1 MNHSHSALPPDDDA
15 LEATAASWLAQREEG
30 FTPEQE
36 AEFLRWRLA
45 DPRHGAAVA
54 RLEETCELLEQLPFL
69 RGDPRIEGGIAPTR
83 TVTPTLSTTVG
94 APGTRT
100 STVNHRARRF
110 IFTLAALAASLALTA
125 IYWIV
130 PHKSAQSYTTTE
142 KGYQRVLLPDSS
154 VAQLNGG
161 TQLKVDFSDNERR
174 IALAEGEA
182 HFHVAK
188 DASRPFVVSTHGVSV
203 WAVGT
208 AFNVRVIDGA
218 VDVLV
223 TEGVVR
229 IERAGQGAVALLV
242 LASGERAL
250 LPPNA
255 AVAPEV
261 AVVKVDAAQVRTA
274 LAWQEPRLVFVEA
287 TLGEVVSRFNERN
300 RLQLELADP
309 DLSARVVGGTFRHD
323 DVETFVRLIESS
335 GDIAVERSGDRV
347 VLRRAR

>member
-1 MNHSHSALPPDDDA
+1 MNPRHSTLPPDDDA

-69 RGDPRIEGGIAPTR
+69 RGNPRLEGIALTPAAAPALPA
-83 TVTPTLSTTVG
+83 TVVMPGTPTSTI
-94 APGTRT
+94 ARR
-100 STVNHRARRF
+100 SRRF
-110 IFTLAALAASLALTA
+110 IFTLTALAASLALVA
-125 IYWIV
+125 IYWAV
-130 PHKSAQSYTTTE
+130 PRERAQSYTTTE

-161 TQLKVDFSDNERR
+161 TELKVDFSGNERR

-188 DASRPFVVSTHGVSV
+188 DASRPFVVTAQGVSV

-208 AFNVRVIDGA
+208 AFNVRVINGE

-229 IERAGQGAVALLV
+229 VERAGQDAIAPLV

-250 LPPNA
+250 VPPDVTA
-255 AVAPEV
+255 AP
-261 AVVKVDAAQVRTA
+261 AVPVEKVDPTQVRTA

-287 TLGEVVSRFNERN
+287 PLEEVVARFNERN

-309 DLSARVVGGTFRHD
+309 GLGARVVGGTFRHD

-335 GDIAVERSGDRV
+335 GDIAVERSGDRI